1 MTGVTL
7 NKNQS
12 QSNTFS
18 TKKAIYNTKRALI
31 SADTDA
37 GPDNRRAIF
46 MSKFHYVPQMH
57 SLLLK

>member
-18 TKKAIYNTKRALI
+18 TKKAIYNTKKALI

-37 GPDNRRAIF
+37 SPDNRPAIF
-46 MSKFHYVPQMH
+46 MTKFHYVP
-57 SLLLK
+57 